1 MNVKIILIILTTTF
15 LCFSADKKNAK
26 DSTDQSVSSTVIDP
40 VQKRIN
46 DSIFLEEFSKAER
59 EWKLSQEKEKEIK
72 KERENKAAKND
83 VINFNYKNSKNA
95 SLIDSLELR
104 IKGLSRA
111 IYDSDTIYKEMETL
125 SFEDQLNYLD
135 DIVKKNNSRSN
146 EILQFYNK
154 MYTVYN
160 LEKEKQVLILETQ
173 QGNDRGLV
181 TLHIKHTLEKLRK
194 LDQEI
199 VALKSTFNKKKP
211 RKKARK

>member
-111 IYDSDTIYKEMETL
+111 IYDSDTTYKEMETL

-181 TLHIKHTLEKLRK
+181 TLHIKNTLEKLRK

-199 VALKSTFNKKKP
+199 IALKSTFNKKKP